1 MLDFQRYQIE
11 FTAHIRDPKIAK
23 KPAKVADARM
33 AVYREIVFNNIF
45 GSVSACFPVCQQI
58 LGKRAWLKL
67 TKQFFAQHQASTPI
81 FREIPQ
87 EFLKFIAEVEGL
99 PAYFQQLA
107 HYEWVELAVNSQK
120 TEMPRISKKSDFLHE
135 TPVLAPAH
143 MLLEYDFPVHKISAK
158 FKPKDLKSENRG
170 ETYLLVFRNAEFKV
184 KFIELNVVTFE
195 LLKGMQSSH
204 LPGEQALARLAEA
217 LPALDSKTVLNFGLQ
232 TLQDLANQGAIIGS
246 QKIAKKHTMMEKSSP
261 FGRSISH

>member
-107 HYEWVELAVNSQK
+107 HYEWVELAVSSQK
-120 TEMPRISKKSDFLHE
+120 TETPKLSKMPDFLHE
-135 TPVLAPAH
+135 IPVLAPAH
-143 MLLEYDFPVHKISAK
+143 MLLEYDYPVHKISAK
-158 FKPKDLKSENRG
+158 FKPRNKEK
-170 ETYLLVFRNAEFKV
+170 TYLLVFRNADFKV
-184 KFIELNVVTFE
+184 KFIEPNALTFE
-195 LLKGMQSSH
+195 LLKLIQSNH
-204 LPGEQALARLAEA
+204 LPAEQALARLAEA